1 MLLHR
6 DTLALRYCLRSDA
19 FTQKCLHTQKHF
31 YTQTLL
37 HRDDFALGNVSHR
50 CHYKDKWF
58 YKGMQFTGGA
68 FTYWRSY
75 TDRTDILL
83 HDCQRQTCMSCER
96 LQQASASRC
105 KSAISP
111 QLFNDRDACCAK
123 GLRIHEQN
131 RNVSVFLTNRNAFS
145 ARAST
150 QNHPSKRKKKTNF
163 TSIST
168 IETLWCEK
176 GHAKPSKR

>member
-1 MLLHR
+1 
-6 DTLALRYCLRSDA
+6 
-19 FTQKCLHTQKHF
+19 
-31 YTQTLL
+31 
-37 HRDDFALGNVSHR
+37 
-50 CHYKDKWF
+50 
-58 YKGMQFTGGA
+58 
-68 FTYWRSY
+68 
-75 TDRTDILL
+75 
-83 HDCQRQTCMSCER
+83 
-96 LQQASASRC
+96 
-105 KSAISP
+105 
-111 QLFNDRDACCAK
+111 
-123 GLRIHEQN
+123 LRIHEQN